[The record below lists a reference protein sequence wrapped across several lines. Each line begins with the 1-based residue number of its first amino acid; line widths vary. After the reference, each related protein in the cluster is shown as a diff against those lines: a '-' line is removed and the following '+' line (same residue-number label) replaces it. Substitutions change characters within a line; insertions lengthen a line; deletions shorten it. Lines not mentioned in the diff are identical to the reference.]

1 MISEKRS
8 VLFVI
13 ITILFVL
20 TGVFFISATVVCETG
35 ISVQAQDNY
44 RKELEKEY
52 VEGLRKFLAHQGYH
66 NSGVTLTSVTD
77 ADGIRTYTAT
87 VHHAAIDCLTNE
99 ERHDLKVMLGD
110 LPKTVEDN
118 ICHEFLITNP

>member
-1 MISEKRS
+1 MINEKRS
-8 VLFVI
+8 VFFVI
-13 ITILFVL
+13 VTILFVL
-20 TGVFFISATVVCETG
+20 AGVFFTSATVVSETK
-35 ISVQAQDNY
+35 ISMQAQDNY

-87 VHHAAIDCLTNE
+87 VHHAAIDRLTDE
-99 ERHDLKVMLGD
+99 KRQELIVMLGE

>member
-1 MISEKRS
+1 MINEKRS
-8 VLFVI
+8 VFFVI
-13 ITILFVL
+13 VTILFVL
-20 TGVFFISATVVCETG
+20 AGVFFTSATVVSETK
-35 ISVQAQDNY
+35 ISMQAQDNY

-87 VHHAAIDCLTNE
+87 VHHAAIDRITDEKRQELI
-99 ERHDLKVMLGD
+99 VMLGE